1 MTSDIRNM
9 LLTLPFVIVLL
20 LLLFWL
26 IKALAPSRREL
37 ERQDRFEQAGYETVR
52 QTRMKEYSV
61 MGGAALVIVLC
72 LGVMGYMVWQIFS
85 AGASAGVEDAARS
98 METVLMFIPAII
110 LLIIVAIASRR
121 YIRRQEETLHE
132 FLEFKS
138 KREHALKA
146 YEDKRRGGGMANED
160 GTPVTIKQR
169 VDTSKHGQQQ
179 KESGRRKRHGKRG

>member
-1 MTSDIRNM
+1 MTSDIRNV

-26 IKALAPSRREL
+26 IKALAPSRREI

-52 QTRMKEYSV
+52 QTRIKEYSV
-61 MGGAALVIVLC
+61 IGGSALVIMFC
-72 LGVMGYMVWQIFS
+72 LGVMGYMVWQLFS
-85 AGASAGVEDAARS
+85 AGASAGVEDTARS

-110 LLIIVAIASRR
+110 LLTIVAIASRR

-132 FLEFKS
+132 FLDFKS
-138 KREHALKA
+138 KREHALKQ
-146 YEDKRRGGGMANED
+146 YEDKRRGGLMADEN

-169 VDTSKHGQQQ
+169 VDTSKRGQKQ
-179 KESGRRKRHGKRG
+179 KDTGRKKRHGKRG